1 MNFLAKLQDTAG
13 LFLQSVGQAIEDTE
27 FDIMF
32 QDQLEDPNKVFSSY
46 HAIIRHLRKCMKS

>member
-32 QDQLEDPNKVFSSY
+32 QDQLEDPNKVFSSPLFNN
-46 HAIIRHLRKCMKS
+46 RRLEKCMKN

>member
-32 QDQLEDPNKVFSSY
+32 QDQLEDPNKVFSSSSFI
-46 HAIIRHLRKCMKS
+46 HRHSERCMKS